1 MENESTTTDN
11 LIDGG
16 TPTPQEAALTQE
28 LANENAG
35 TPTAAPAAAP
45 APAPAAATPSPA
57 VVDPNAA
64 AAVVDA
70 AASPAASPAAAPAP
84 AAPDPTAAVAQAAS
98 QALISTP
105 PAPPK
110 DFDTEYASLQ
120 QRYDAGEVDAVA
132 YQKELRALTREESS
146 WTTKLEIWQHNQ
158 TSVVERA
165 KNDFNTMAL
174 DWEARNQ
181 SFMAN
186 PLRATA
192 MQQAIAAVDA
202 QTPGLAPNDL
212 LSRAE
217 KIAFEAYDWK
227 GSTDGNAAVAAAV
240 QARTPSPTPA
250 TLAAAPAAGPI
261 DPPQAN
267 TQFAGLDALDINQ
280 LENALA
286 AMPAAQ
292 REAYLRSSPGSNATG
307 E

>member
-1 MENESTTTDN
+1 MENETVTTDN

-35 TPTAAPAAAP
+35 ATATPAATPAAAPAPVAAAAPAPDASAAVDVAQPPAAAP
-45 APAPAAATPSPA
+45 APAPS
-57 VVDPNAA
+57 
-64 AAVVDA
+64 
-70 AASPAASPAAAPAP
+70 
-84 AAPDPTAAVAQAAS
+84 APDPTAAVAQAAS
-98 QALISTP
+98 QALISAP
-105 PAPPK
+105 PEPPK
-110 DFDTEYASLQ
+110 DFDAAYVNLQ
-120 QRYDAGEVDAVA
+120 ERYDGGQIDAVA

-158 TSVVERA
+158 QSVVERA
-165 KNDFNTMAL
+165 QNEFNSVAL

-181 SFMAN
+181 AFMAN
-186 PLRATA
+186 PLQAKA
-192 MQQAIAAVDA
+192 MQDAIAIVD
-202 QTPGLAPNDL
+202 QQSPGLAPHDL
-212 LSRAE
+212 IARAE
-217 KIAFEAYDWK
+217 KIAFEAYRWTGGADPQ
-227 GSTDGNAAVAAAV
+227 AAVTAAV
-240 QARTPSPTPA
+240 QARTPAPTPA
-250 TLAAAPAAGPI
+250 TLASAPAAAPI

-267 TQFAGLDALDINQ
+267 AQFAGLDALDINQ

>member
-1 MENESTTTDN
+1 MENETGTTDN

-28 LANENAG
+28 LANENEG
-35 TPTAAPAAAP
+35 SPTATPAPAPAAAAP
-45 APAPAAATPSPA
+45 APAP
-57 VVDPNAA
+57 VDPAAA
-64 AAVVDA
+64 AAVVDTTQ
-70 AASPAASPAAAPAP
+70 SPAPAPAP

-110 DFDTEYASLQ
+110 DFDAEYASLQ

-158 TSVVERA
+158 ASVVERA
-165 KNDFNTMAL
+165 QSDFNTVAL
-174 DWEARNQ
+174 EWESRNQ
-181 SFMAN
+181 AFMAN
-186 PLRATA
+186 PLQAKA
-192 MQQAIAAVDA
+192 MQDAIAIVD
-202 QTPGLAPNDL
+202 QQSPGLAPHEL
-212 LSRAE
+212 ISRAE
-217 KIAFEAYDWK
+217 KIAFEAYRWNPGAD
-227 GSTDGNAAVAAAV
+227 SQAAVAAAV
-240 QARTPSPTPA
+240 QARTPAPTPA
-250 TLAAAPAAGPI
+250 TLAAAPAAAPI

-267 TQFAGLDALDINQ
+267 AQFAGLDALDINQ